1 MYKLRNLDI
10 DNKSKGM
17 YKGVDEKGLVYYVIF
32 SKVGEV
38 VVIEK
43 DNEVVGSVYSRK
55 KIVGEGE
62 YNYTVEV
69 YGKNDIISDY
79 LTEDKGEEIEEG
91 VIKFKGVEF
100 KEVSRSEVPYNVGKV
115 KSISYTKHEMNTHK
129 MTESYKESLLE
140 CLPVEAIRENYL
152 LKKKGSKFIKEYR
165 QYENKQDTEGMP
177 YNFSWILQKDYRVI
191 TKRDEILEYVEG
203 LDATENIVGFDT
215 ETTGL
220 KINRFHT
227 DKLVGI
233 CMSYEDNTG
242 VYFPFKHKK
251 FGNIEMSVEEFLE
264 LIRPYFDRNSPKK
277 KQTVLHNASFDWKV
291 MKMHGWDLEIT
302 HDTFIM
308 QGLMDIESAKGLRT
322 LKGMASNMLG
332 IDTINLSDIFYKL
345 SATDKKSDI
354 LDFRYMSYE
363 YARLY
368 CGADGDLPRL
378 ILRMMLEEWD
388 SDLDF
393 IYALELE
400 CIRPTATQEYYG
412 IRLDMDIVEELRETT
427 LDKLDKVEK
436 EIYELAGRRFNI
448 ASSQEKAKILYEE
461 MGVPKLDRFK
471 TKTGYSTGKDAI
483 KYYDSLE
490 DNGKKR
496 YPIVSLLQE
505 YSMLSQKL
513 NLFYTKMPTVAINGY
528 IFPSY
533 HQLGTESGRFS
544 SSGPNLQQTERDLRK
559 AMKPDS
565 DDYYF
570 LICDYS
576 QVEYRLS
583 AGLNK
588 EKKVVDFFKSNPEAD
603 YHILAYANMMNKEY
617 HEVTSKERKQGK
629 ILNFAISY
637 GLQDANLAITLYG
650 NDDPVSRRMAAKQ
663 REAYFDGVPSIRDNM
678 KKVELEVLKKGYVE
692 TLFKRKRHFS
702 ELKNGSDVLA
712 EYERASIM
720 RRASNTYVQGTAA
733 DIMKQAIVR
742 CHHKFQDELGY
753 DIRIVLNVHDELCF
767 QVPKKYNMWYIVKLI
782 RECMEMDLEHLG
794 IPPLYV
800 GANVGYSWYDGKVD
814 ELEAPVLLMDKKGEE
829 IEKLLE
835 SGVSPEEL
843 PLYEDPRE
851 KFYEDIRE
859 FMCEVIIEEISKN
872 NYKTLEECHSSQ
884 RLMSYGGKY
893 LEENKETGKKSIN
906 LIFQRVLDGLRD
918 SEELY
923 RQLREIEQTE
933 DIKYESKQDE
943 EVVEEKELK
952 VEEEVL
958 SIKRRVLQ
966 RMRVN
971 NKEKTIDIKLDKFV
985 PGVVSVIE
993 EMLITSDIEDYF
1005 KEGSKFY
1012 KVSVTVGEETV
1023 RLYGKL
1029 FPVFFAKV
1037 LEKVLTEYEI
1047 YLEEGDYSKFGE
1059 IINEVGTQN
1068 LKE

>member
-1 MYKLRNLDI
+1 MRNLDI
-10 DNKSKGM
+10 DKKGKGM
-17 YKGVDEKGLVYYVIF
+17 YKGKDEKGNEHYVLY
-32 SKVGEV
+32 SKVGELV
-38 VVIEK
+38 VVERN
-43 DNEVVGSVYSRK
+43 NEVIGSVYSRK
-55 KIVGEGE
+55 KVVGEGE

-69 YGKNDIISDY
+69 YGKGDVIDVY
-79 LTEDKGEEIEEG
+79 LTEDKGEELEEG
-91 VIKFKGVEF
+91 LIKFNGIEYKAI
-100 KEVSRSEVPYNVGKV
+100 SRGESPYNVGKV
-115 KSISYTKHEMNTHK
+115 KGISYTKHEMNTHK
-129 MTESYKESLLE
+129 LTESYKESILE

-152 LKKKGSKFIKEYR
+152 LKKRGSKYIKEYR
-165 QYENKQDTEGMP
+165 QYENKEDTEGTP
-177 YNFSWILQKDYRVI
+177 YNFNWILEKDYSVI
-191 TKRDEILEYVEG
+191 TKREDILEYVEG
-203 LDATENIVGFDT
+203 LSKTTNVVGFDT

-233 CMSYEDNTG
+233 CMSYEDNSG

-251 FGNIEMSVEEFLE
+251 FGNIEMPMEEFLE
-264 LIRPYFDRNSPKK
+264 LIRPYFDRNSPEK

-302 HDTFIM
+302 HDTYIM

-332 IDTINLSDIFYKL
+332 VDTINLSDIFYKL
-345 SATDKKSDI
+345 SASDKKGDV

-393 IYALELE
+393 VYALELE

-427 LDKLDKVEK
+427 VEKLERVEK
-436 EIYELAGRRFNI
+436 EIYDIVGRQFNI
-448 ASSQEKAKILYEE
+448 SSSQEKAKILYEE
-461 MGVPKLDRFK
+461 MGIPKLDRFK
-471 TKTGYSTGKDAI
+471 TKTGYSTGKAAI

-496 YPIVSLLQE
+496 YPIVALLQE
-505 YSMLSQKL
+505 YSVLSQKL

-637 GLQDANLAITLYG
+637 GLQDANLAIQLYG

-663 REAYFDGVPSIRDNM
+663 RDVYFDGVPSIRDNM

-702 ELKNGSDVLA
+702 ELKNGSEVLA

-753 DIRIVLNVHDELCF
+753 DIRIILNVHDELCF

-782 RECMEMDLEHLG
+782 RECMEMNLEHLG

-814 ELEAPVLLMDKKGEE
+814 ELEAPVLLMDKKGKE
-829 IEKLLE
+829 INELLE
-835 SGVSPEEL
+835 SGVSVEDL
-843 PLYEDPRE
+843 PVYEDPRGV
-851 KFYEDIRE
+851 FYEDIRE
-859 FMCEVIIEEISKN
+859 FMCEVIIEEITKN
-872 NYKTLEECHSSQ
+872 NYTTLEECHSSQ

-893 LEENKETGKKSIN
+893 LEDNKVTGKKSIN
-906 LIFQRVLDGLRD
+906 LLFQSVLDGMLD
-918 SEELY
+918 SKELY
-923 RQLREIEQTE
+923 GKLREIEQTE
-933 DIKYESKQDE
+933 DIPYEPKKE
-943 EVVEEKELK
+943 EAVIEDGELEVEE
-952 VEEEVL
+952 
-958 SIKRRVLQ
+958 SIESVKRRVLK
-966 RMRVN
+966 RLVVN
-971 NKEKTIDIKLDKFV
+971 NKDKTIDIKLDKFV

-993 EMLITSDIEDYF
+993 EMLVTSDITKYF
-1005 KEGSKFY
+1005 KDGSKFY
-1012 KVSVTVGEETV
+1012 KVSITVGEETV

-1037 LEKVLTEYEI
+1037 LERVLTEYEI
-1047 YLEEGDYSKFGE
+1047 YLDEGDYSKFGD
-1059 IINEVGTQN
+1059 IIDEVGTDN